1 MIIRKRKIQ
10 LYKMLGYVDKISSNE
25 MKDKNGRLIKTG
37 TNTQFYLY
45 AVCDITSKLRKIA
58 EDFDFIETP
67 DKRGMYKYHDKSEHT
82 LKSCRLTKLL
92 MMQEK
97 GIEYYL
103 KNLVFNTKVRYDVHK
118 QLRQTEDVSED

>member
-1 MIIRKRKIQ
+1 MQKILILLKRQ
-10 LYKMLGYVDKISSNE
+10 ISVECIN
-25 MKDKNGRLIKTG
+25 
-37 TNTQFYLY
+37 
-45 AVCDITSKLRKIA
+45 IT
-58 EDFDFIETP
+58 T
-67 DKRGMYKYHDKSEHT
+67 KSEHI

-118 QLRQTEDVSED
+118 QLSQTEDVSED